1 MSDRYNLERLIA
13 ESKADPSNMGG
24 VPLLGQQV
32 PVFHGL
38 PVNNGIMTIETIR
51 SLTEDQFRELF
62 VAVIVGLMGGIYMPP
77 NVEGIDSDDAGV
89 NDLGELDEG

>member
-1 MSDRYNLERLIA
+1 MSDKYNFERLIA
-13 ESKADPSNMGG
+13 ESKSDPAGMGG

-38 PVNNGIMTIETIR
+38 PVNNGIMTMEAIR

-62 VAVIVGLMGGIYMPP
+62 VAVIVGLMGGIYMPQ
-77 NVEGIDSDDAGV
+77 NVEVSEEEAD
-89 NDLGELDEG
+89 NLDGDQTI